1 MNNNVLWLFAFLF
14 VLIIVGVGIYLYYK
28 HKNST
33 STTVFS
39 NGFPHG
45 FTMGKRKIIMWDPN
59 SDPPLH
65 NSPSRAGYFSEQ
77 R

>member
-1 MNNNVLWLFAFLF
+1 MNSNILWLFAFLA

-33 STTVFS
+33 PTALFS

-45 FTMGKRKIIMWDPN
+45 FSMGNRRIVMWDPN
-59 SDPPLH
+59 AAPPF
-65 NSPSRAGYFSEQ
+65 NPNTQTYFSE
-77 R
+77 RK

>member
-1 MNNNVLWLFAFLF
+1 MNSNIWWLLAFLA

-33 STTVFS
+33 TSAIFS

-45 FTMGKRKIIMWDPN
+45 FAMGNRKIVMWDP
-59 SDPPLH
+59 SAEPPI
-65 NSPSRAGYFSEQ
+65 NMSRQGYFSE
-77 R
+77 RK